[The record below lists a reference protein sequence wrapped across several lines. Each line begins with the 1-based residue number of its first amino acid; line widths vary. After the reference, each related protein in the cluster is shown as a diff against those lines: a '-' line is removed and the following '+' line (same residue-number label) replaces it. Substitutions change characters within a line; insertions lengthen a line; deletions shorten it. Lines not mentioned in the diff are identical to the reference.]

1 MERLNGHLC
10 VLHGRCVC
18 GSVCGC
24 VRAAEQHRQQLMM
37 EEQRKLVQQKAQTE
51 AQLARYNDELARKR
65 MQVGRHSLLTW
76 IP

>member
-1 MERLNGHLC
+1 
-10 VLHGRCVC
+10 
-18 GSVCGC
+18 
-24 VRAAEQHRQQLMM
+24 MM